1 MIQSWF
7 ETAPATKINGI
18 ENSNTDRGQVWAS
31 SSVQTLHRPHPPHPK
46 IALDILWYSETWY

>member
-7 ETAPATKINGI
+7 ETAKGI

-31 SSVQTLHRPHPPHPK
+31 SSVHVHTLHPPTPPHTPPK